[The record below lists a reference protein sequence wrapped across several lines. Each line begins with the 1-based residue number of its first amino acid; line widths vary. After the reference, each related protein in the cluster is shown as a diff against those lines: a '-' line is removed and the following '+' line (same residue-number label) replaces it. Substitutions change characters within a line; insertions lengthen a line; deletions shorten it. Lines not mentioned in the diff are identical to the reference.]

1 MIRLFPSGSKKSKDK
16 RDWNNC
22 QCSCKFYGDSFI
34 QSRRTKVV
42 HGIPGGGSSGNGR
55 GVIHS
60 SSGKNTESIE
70 YRDVLVAKGIYNVE
84 DKLRSVEQIIGTN
97 GRDMFKGG
105 EHTDYFYGGEGQDVI
120 YGNGGNDL
128 LYGGDGLD
136 VIWGGDGD
144 DLLSGGAGNDSLYG
158 GEGNDVYLFSKGD
171 GHDHIHE
178 GKGTNDILFLNG
190 IKAEA
195 LSFRRNTDGDNLEL
209 TVQGSTDAIT
219 FDNWF
224 LYDRLKDNVIS
235 EHRDMK
241 VESIITGDGLVISS
255 KKIDALIEKMSEVGF
270 KVSEVDKPQIIE
282 EDIGK
287 FFAVNPVF

>member
-1 MIRLFPSGSKKSKDK
+1 M
-16 RDWNNC
+16 
-22 QCSCKFYGDSFI
+22 
-34 QSRRTKVV
+34 
-42 HGIPGGGSSGNGR
+42 
-55 GVIHS
+55 
-60 SSGKNTESIE
+60 
-70 YRDVLVAKGIYNVE
+70 
-84 DKLRSVEQIIGTN
+84 
-97 GRDMFKGG
+97 
-105 EHTDYFYGGEGQDVI
+105 
-120 YGNGGNDL
+120 

-144 DLLSGGAGNDSLYG
+144 DLLSGGAENDSLYG

-190 IKAEA
+190 IKAED

-224 LYDRLKDNVIS
+224 LYDRQKDNVIS